1 MSKRKRI
8 TDITVAVI
16 LAVLI
21 LGLIALY
28 MLPAGGRNI
37 VPDSGSSKEL
47 TYEDYNGKKIGILTG
62 TNLEA
67 DSFKYFP
74 DSEYFYFDG
83 YPNLNTALESGV
95 IDAFPG
101 STPDSIVLYRK
112 GTPYGVPFL
121 YGADNRSPAAS
132 PFGSRSRPLAGLF
145 HRPASAIGGSNVH
158 WTFSL
163 SPMPS
168 QVRLLFLLYNK
179 LRPLE

>member
-1 MSKRKRI
+1 MSERKRI

-21 LGLIALY
+21 IGLIALY

-37 VPDSGSSKEL
+37 VPGSGSSDEL

-101 STPDSIVLYRK
+101 STPDSIIR
-112 GTPYGVPFL
+112 
-121 YGADNRSPAAS
+121 
-132 PFGSRSRPLAGLF
+132 
-145 HRPASAIGGSNVH
+145 
-158 WTFSL
+158 
-163 SPMPS
+163 
-168 QVRLLFLLYNK
+168 
-179 LRPLE
+179 